1 MKTMS
6 ILKKTGFVVWP
17 LAGMVGVFLAA
28 AVNAH
33 HGGVT
38 NQALY
43 IAPDPDSPVEVEGT
57 ITDVFWRAPHIRYRM
72 EDADGET
79 WELEVS
85 PSPTTFLRAGITQ
98 DAFVQVG
105 DFVRAAG
112 FVSRRDPRS
121 LGLSNLLLP
130 NGLEHIGG
138 MAGASARWGEEWTPG
153 ALDPTSERVE
163 EDRRNADGI
172 FRLWSIRQA
181 PQPPLS
187 AYQPYLSEEGR
198 AIADTLDPEGSDAP
212 ELNCQTGMPTAMFER
227 SRIRIENEG
236 DRIHIWIEQYNTHR
250 YIYMNPETAP
260 EPTWSNVGYSVG
272 HWEGDDLIV
281 NTSHINHPFFD
292 EGTTPQSDQ
301 ATYVERFS
309 TRENGEWLDY
319 TFTTTDPV
327 MFAEPVTLEMPRRW
341 IPGVNLY
348 EFDCIPEWRE

>member
-1 MKTMS
+1 MRSTLIRCS
-6 ILKKTGFVVWP
+6 FVLLSV
-17 LAGMVGVFLAA
+17 VGVLLTA

-43 IAPDPDSPVEVEGT
+43 IAPDPDDPVEVEGV
-57 ITDVFWRAPHIRYRM
+57 ITEVFWRAPHIRYRM
-72 EDADGET
+72 EDSDGEI
-79 WELEVS
+79 WELEAS
-85 PSPTTFLRAGITQ
+85 PSPTTFLRAGISQ
-98 DAFVQVG
+98 EDFVQVG

-112 FVSRRDPRS
+112 FVSRRDPRA

-138 MAGASARWGEEWTPG
+138 MAGASARWGEEWTPE
-153 ALDPTSERVE
+153 ALDPTSARIE

-181 PQPPLS
+181 PQPRLS
-187 AYQPYLSEEGR
+187 AYQPYLNEHGR
-198 AIADTLDPEGSDAP
+198 AIADTLDPEGSDAT
-212 ELNCQTGMPTAMFER
+212 ELQCKTGMPTAMFER
-227 SRIRIENEG
+227 SRILIENQEQD

-260 EPTWSNVGYSVG
+260 EPTPSNVGYSLG

-281 NTSHINHPFFD
+281 NTSHINHPMFD

-309 TRENGEWLDY
+309 TREDGEWLDY
-319 TFTTTDPV
+319 TFTITDPV

-341 IPGVNLY
+341 IPGVDLH
-348 EFDCIPEWRE
+348 EFDCIPEWTD